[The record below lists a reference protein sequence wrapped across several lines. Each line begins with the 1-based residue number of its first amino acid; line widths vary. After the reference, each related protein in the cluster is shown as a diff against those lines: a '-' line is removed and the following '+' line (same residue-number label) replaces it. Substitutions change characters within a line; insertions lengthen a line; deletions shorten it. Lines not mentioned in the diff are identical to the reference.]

1 MSALLQRFNEI
12 WGGLAERE
20 RRLAQIGVVL
30 VSLTL
35 IYLLV
40 WEPVD
45 KELTR
50 LRTAVPEQQLGLA
63 RMQALATQIQPL
75 RGRAAQPPA
84 AGQLLG
90 AVEQSATAR
99 GLRGQIS
106 KLDAD
111 GQNAVLLTVEAMS
124 FNSLA
129 AWLVELQEASAIVVD
144 QASLDAHAKPGQV
157 SGKLR
162 LRLHT
167 P

>member
-1 MSALLQRFNEI
+1 MPALVQRFNEL

-20 RRLAQIGVVL
+20 RRLAQAGIVL

-35 IYLLV
+35 VYLLV
-40 WEPVD
+40 WEPID
-45 KELTR
+45 KDLTR
-50 LRTAVPEQQLGLA
+50 LRSAVPEKQLQLA
-63 RMQALATQIQPL
+63 RMQALSDQIAPL
-75 RGRAAQPPA
+75 RGRVAQPPA
-84 AGQLLG
+84 SGAMLG
-90 AVEQSATAR
+90 AVEQSASAR
-99 GLRGQIS
+99 GLRGQIT

-111 GQNAVLLTVEAMS
+111 GQNGVQLTVEAIS

-129 AWLVELQEASAIVVD
+129 AWLAELQEAHAIAID

-162 LRLHT
+162 LRVNT